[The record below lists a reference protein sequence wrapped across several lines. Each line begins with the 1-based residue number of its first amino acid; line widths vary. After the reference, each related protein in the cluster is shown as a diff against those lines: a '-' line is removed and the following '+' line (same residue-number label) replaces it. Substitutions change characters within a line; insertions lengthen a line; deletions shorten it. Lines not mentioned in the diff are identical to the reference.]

1 MFLPASEQDA
11 SEQDE
16 ERRQPPSAFWLLL
29 LAVAVVELL
38 ALPVR
43 TSRVATPEDFQ
54 AAASFVR
61 SEYKTQDAISVA
73 PEWADPWLRWSL
85 GDRISLADAGRSDL
99 AAYSRL
105 WMVSLRGHDA
115 KERPAEEPELDRL
128 FGRVRVRR
136 WPLPKPSVDFD
147 FARNVRGAKVFREA
161 NGQLQECPWQTVP
174 APRRGGLGTGVLFPT
189 ERFVCEPRRPWLFVA
204 PVVLEDLDLNP
215 RYCLWQHP
223 QGREPIVARFDNV
236 RLQDE
241 VVFEGGLYY
250 EHERDQERGPVHVKV
265 RFNVGGAKGGA
276 QHEDAGRLI
285 HSDGDGW
292 KRLVIDTRDQRNAV
306 VNVSVEVSADN
317 PHLRSFCWNATTRT
331 ADTVRRNA
339 SR

>member
-1 MFLPASEQDA
+1 M
-11 SEQDE
+11 
-16 ERRQPPSAFWLLL
+16 LL

-54 AAASFVR
+54 AAAEFVR
-61 SEYKTQDAISVA
+61 SEYRAQDAISVA

-99 AAYSRL
+99 SAYSRL
-105 WMVSLRGHDA
+105 WMVSLRGLDA
-115 KERPAEEPELDRL
+115 TQRPSEEPELDRL

-136 WPLPKPSVDFD
+136 WPLPKPTVSFD
-147 FARNVRGAKVFREA
+147 FARSVREAKVFRET
-161 NGQLQECPWQTVP
+161 NGQLQQCPWQSVP
-174 APRRGGLGTGVLFPT
+174 SPRRGGLGTGVLFPT

-241 VVFEGGLYY
+241 LVFEGGLYY
-250 EHERDQERGPVHVKV
+250 EHERDLERGPVHVKV
-265 RFNVGGAKGGA
+265 RFNDK
-276 QHEDAGRLI
+276 DAGRLI

-292 KRLVIDTRDQRNAV
+292 KRLVIDTHNQRGAI